1 MSLLLAQAVSAAEA
15 NPTPEVWRVITKMAY
30 FAGLIGSVGGCM
42 LYLIVLRPVLRRPS
56 VDPADR
62 AVLQRRAGIYYAL
75 VGTWFLVALYFQI
88 AGKGARVKGKE
99 IPFGDALSPA
109 AIWRFISVPGKK
121 GDWISSGAEALIQY
135 ALWGL
140 AAIVLMLAFSPRLR
154 EKLGVLTLTSL
165 IVNFV
170 AYQVTLLPT
179 NFSKAT
185 FDTVANSLLD
195 HLHVFSISTWVG
207 GIAGLV
213 ILAFSRR
220 RLSLG
225 AGDVFAQIWTRFSTL
240 AMVAVGCIL
249 ITGLWLAYSLI
260 GSPSEL
266 FTTSFGR
273 FLVIKVSLVFTMIC
287 IGAANEFVMMPR
299 IARARA
305 AGAEGSV
312 FRLALRTFPVLVS
325 IEVLL
330 AVGVLFVLSFLTGS
344 ARVEAGDVEDPTLSG
359 SVIGIGVV
367 LAILIAVSFVTTAK
381 VSDRLS
387 RSAARADEVEQ
398 REAVAA
404 ES

>member
-1 MSLLLAQAVSAAEA
+1 MSFLLTQAVSAAEA

-30 FAGLIGSVGGCM
+30 FAGLIGSIGGCM
-42 LYLIVLRPVLRRPS
+42 LLLIVLRPVWRRPS

-62 AVLQRRAGIYYAL
+62 AVLQRRAGLYLAL
-75 VGTWFLVALYFQI
+75 VGTWFLIALYFQL

-99 IPFGDALSPA
+99 IPYGQALSPA
-109 AIWRFISVPGKK
+109 AIGRFISVPGKK

-135 ALWGL
+135 SLWGL
-140 AAIVLMLAFSPRLR
+140 AALVLMLLFSPKMR
-154 EKLGVLTLTSL
+154 ERIGAVALASL
-165 IVNFV
+165 VINFV

-179 NFSKAT
+179 NWAKET
-185 FDTVANSLLD
+185 GDVLANSLLD

-220 RLSLG
+220 KLSRG
-225 AGDVFAQIWTRFSTL
+225 AGDTFAQIWTRFSTL

-249 ITGLWLAYSLI
+249 ITGLYLAYTLV

-273 FLVIKVSLVFTMIC
+273 FLVIKVSLVALMIC

-312 FRLALRTFPVLVS
+312 FKVALKQFPALVTVEVALA
-325 IEVLL
+325 I
-330 AVGVLFVLSFLTGS
+330 GVLFVLSFLTGS
-344 ARVEAGDVEDPTLSG
+344 ARAEAGDPADPTLSG
-359 SVIGIGVV
+359 TVVGIGVV

-387 RSAARADEVEQ
+387 RSAVRPGEVEQ

>member
-1 MSLLLAQAVSAAEA
+1 MSLLLTQAVSAAEA

-30 FAGLIGSVGGCM
+30 FAGLIGSIGGCM

-62 AVLQRRAGIYYAL
+62 AVLQRRAGVYYAL

-165 IVNFV
+165 IINFV

-185 FDTVANSLLD
+185 GDTVANSLLD

-249 ITGLWLAYSLI
+249 ITGLWLAYSLV

-312 FRLALRTFPVLVS
+312 FRLALRTFPVLVT

-344 ARVEAGDVEDPTLSG
+344 ARVEAGDPEDPTLSG
-359 SVIGIGVV
+359 TVIGIGVV
-367 LAILIAVSFVTTAK
+367 LAILIAISFVTTAK

-387 RSAARADEVEQ
+387 RSAGRAHEVEQ

>member
-1 MSLLLAQAVSAAEA
+1 MSLLLTQAVSAAEA

-30 FAGLIGSVGGCM
+30 FAGLIGSIGGCM

-165 IVNFV
+165 IINFV

-185 FDTVANSLLD
+185 GDTVANSLLD

-220 RLSLG
+220 KLTRG
-225 AGDVFAQIWTRFSTL
+225 AGDTFAQIWTRFSTL

-249 ITGLWLAYSLI
+249 ITGLYLAYTLI

-273 FLVIKVSLVFTMIC
+273 FLVIKVSLVLTMIC

-312 FRLALRTFPVLVS
+312 FKLALRTFPVLVS
-325 IEVLL
+325 VEVLL

-344 ARVEAGDVEDPTLSG
+344 ARAEAGDPADPTLSG

-367 LAILIAVSFVTTAK
+367 LAILIAISFVTTAK

-387 RSAARADEVEQ
+387 RSAARAHEVEQ